1 MSETER
7 RGKQAVEQVVAVREV
22 DRFRLALGPFV
33 AATEAT
39 RMAMTFTNAAE
50 PGNPIIFANDS
61 FLTLTGFESKE
72 VIGQSFTFLMSRVA
86 DATSVARI
94 VEQFEAR
101 ETETVEV
108 ECRRHNRTAVLLAIR
123 INAVH
128 DRHGKVVQHCVS
140 FVNLS
145 DHIERV
151 RQERDALHALYQHT
165 PDFIATT
172 QGADHEFTF
181 ANDAFQRLVGNRGT
195 VGRTIA
201 EAMPEL
207 TSQGFIDRLDQ
218 VFATG
223 EPFAGK
229 STAVDLRRGAG
240 RKGEIRFI
248 DFICQAVRGAK
259 GEITGIFCEGH
270 DVTDE
275 KLATEQLQKL
285 QADVIHLAR
294 VSAMGTTAAA
304 LAHELAQP
312 LTAISNYVEV
322 CRHLAAI
329 DKSGGAQFAENLE
342 GVRENSQRAREIIR
356 RLKGMTKRIKPE
368 RELFDLK
375 SAVGE
380 TIKLLRIGGCAGVSL
395 HDRSRSGVMLNGDRV
410 QIQQVMT
417 NLLRNGCEAA
427 AGGADGRVTI
437 STLAK
442 ENRAI
447 VSVRDN
453 GPGLSAQTAASLFD
467 WSESAKPDGMGI
479 GLSICRTIIDAHG
492 GNIWLES
499 SDSEGTCFRFS
510 LPILPE

>member
-1 MSETER
+1 MSETKR
-7 RGKQAVEQVVAVREV
+7 RGKQAAEQVIAIREV

-39 RMAMTFTNAAE
+39 RMAMTFTNAIE
-50 PGNPIIFANDS
+50 PGNPIIFANDA
-61 FLTLTGFESKE
+61 FLALTGFECDE
-72 VIGQSFTFLMSRVA
+72 VIGQSFAFLMSRVA
-86 DATSVARI
+86 DAASVSRI
-94 VEQFEAR
+94 DDQFHAQ
-101 ETETVEV
+101 ETETIEV
-108 ECRRHNRTAVLLAIR
+108 ECRRHNRTSILLAIR
-123 INAVH
+123 INPVH
-128 DRHGKVVQHCVS
+128 DRHGVVVQHCVS

-145 DHIERV
+145 DHIDRV

-172 QGADHEFTF
+172 QGVDHQFSF
-181 ANDAFQRLVGNRGT
+181 ANDAFKRLVGDRSL
-195 VGRTIA
+195 VGRSIA
-201 EAMPEL
+201 EALPEL
-207 TSQGFIDRLDQ
+207 TPQGFIERLDK

-223 EPFAGK
+223 KPFAGK
-229 STAVDLRRGAG
+229 STAVDLRRGPG

-248 DFICQAVRGAK
+248 DFICQAVRGAE

-270 DVTDE
+270 DVTDQ
-275 KLATEQLQKL
+275 KLAAEQLQKL

-294 VSAMGTTAAA
+294 VSAMATTAAA
-304 LAHELAQP
+304 LSHELAQP

-322 CRHLAAI
+322 CRHLASI
-329 DKSGGAQFAENLE
+329 DKTVGPQFAESLE
-342 GVRENSQRAREIIR
+342 GVRQNSKRARDIIQ
-356 RLKGMTKRIKPE
+356 RLKGMTKRTKPE

-380 TIKLLRIGGCAGVSL
+380 TITLVRIGACDGVSL
-395 HDRSRSGVMLNGDRV
+395 HDRSRGGVMLNGDRV

-427 AGGADGRVTI
+427 AGSPKGRVTI
-437 STLAK
+437 STLAR

-453 GPGLSAQTAASLFD
+453 GPGLSPEKAASLFD

-492 GNIWLES
+492 GHIWLES
-499 SDSEGTCFRFS
+499 SNAEGTCFRFS
-510 LPILPE
+510 LPILQE